1 MAFNKGDYDK
11 QYAKDH
17 IKRKF
22 IPFNDTNPLDAELLA
37 WLATKGNVTAYVK
50 QLIKDDLEYQKGI
63 NLAEKRGIR
72 SHNGS
77 QTGRQ

>member
-1 MAFNKGDYDK
+1 MPFNKSDYDK

-22 IPFNDTNPLDAELLA
+22 IPFNDTNPDDSELLA

-50 QLIKDDLEYQKGI
+50 QLIRADMEENKA
-63 NLAEKRGIR
+63 N
-72 SHNGS
+72 S
-77 QTGRQ
+77 